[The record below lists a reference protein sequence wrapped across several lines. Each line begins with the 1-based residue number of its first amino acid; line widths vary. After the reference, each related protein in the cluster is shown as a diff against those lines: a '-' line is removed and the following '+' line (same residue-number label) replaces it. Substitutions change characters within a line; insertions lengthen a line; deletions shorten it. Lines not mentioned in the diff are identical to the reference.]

1 MNKWTVVACVLGGS
15 LLGSSALGGRVV
27 MDTRLSPQPTYA
39 PQEAQVL
46 RDVFGAG
53 QIPSCRDTRVT
64 DRTPGAFTRRG
75 VQQTAYLIHSCGST
89 RLVIYEGGRIVRTL
103 RNVGDAIGNVGDLNL
118 DGVDDLLFLATYT
131 TGKSNTL
138 QDASFVTLAGGQFRT
153 LFDLP
158 QATVNQCG
166 GAAAYSIAHRVTVEP
181 ASRPRLT
188 IEEYEGDCL
197 TGFRRT
203 GSRTA
208 LGNP

>member
-1 MNKWTVVACVLGGS
+1 MNKWMVTACVLGAS
-15 LLGSSALGGRVV
+15 LLGSSAQGARVI

-46 RDVFGAG
+46 RDAFGPG

-75 VQQTAYLIHSCGST
+75 TPQTAYLIHSCGST

-103 RNVGDAIGNVGDLNL
+103 RNVGNAIGNVGDLNL

-131 TGKSNTL
+131 TGRSGTL
-138 QDASFVTLAGGQFRT
+138 QDASFVTLAGGKFRT

-158 QATVNQCG
+158 RAAVNQCNS
-166 GAAAYSIAHRVTVEP
+166 ADAYSLAYRVTVQP
-181 ASRPRLT
+181 AARPRLT

-197 TGFRRT
+197 TGYQRT

>member
-1 MNKWTVVACVLGGS
+1 MNKWTVVACVLGGF

-131 TGKSNTL
+131 TGKSSTL
-138 QDASFVTLAGGQFRT
+138 QDASFVTLAGGKFRT

-166 GAAAYSIAHRVTVEP
+166 SAGAYSLAYRVTVEP

-197 TGFRRT
+197 TGLRRT